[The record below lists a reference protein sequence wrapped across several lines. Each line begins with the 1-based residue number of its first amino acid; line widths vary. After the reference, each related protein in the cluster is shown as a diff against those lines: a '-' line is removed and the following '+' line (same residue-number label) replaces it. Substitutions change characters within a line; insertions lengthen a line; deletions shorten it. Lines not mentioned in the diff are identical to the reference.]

1 MDRTEGGLRRR
12 DSFYKEASGGY
23 ETPRSNERKARVS
36 NVTGNS
42 GVSAQ
47 NTIEQDSQ
55 SEEDRENASRQIGE
69 QLKLHY
75 LRTQT
80 PDRIVHLLHSP
91 EERERKE
98 MWFDFGPPRTFTRSN
113 FRRHFDHLQFES
125 ALQYVA
131 FPRIHLENKK
141 DDISN
146 TRQKSR
152 TDMTFFFNWLKE
164 KGVKRILKVIVDD
177 LEPPHHSD
185 ESIEKALESIDVDV
199 LDWRRPDLDP
209 VTLARVGKCL
219 REVYLQWSGRNTVL
233 RAWSEPDGF
242 AKIPTLKSTHL
253 NQVEELESGKRNRE
267 NIEEFEKR
275 LRKTWPHELS
285 PPEVIRPKPTGDIF
299 QEGGLQLSDQ
309 LSHNIQVLREPVTDQ
324 SLGPV
329 QVALIDDGPD
339 ITHDVLKGFGFPGQS
354 FCHYREGS
362 TWENPLTESLPLP
375 LLRFSN
381 RNKAIKYAIERGV
394 HIICMSWTM
403 KPPSKDSIK
412 DAFED
417 EIIKAG
423 KKGILMF
430 CAASDEGK
438 TADQTYPHSI
448 GTKSFRI
455 GAAKATEATASNV
468 GDADWLSYTF
478 PGHDGT
484 IESVLEGHSGSSV
497 ANALATG
504 LAALIIECVRL
515 GIFHTS
521 KTGQL
526 DPTVA
531 IHKEDL
537 SKIRKREQMDFA
549 LKSIG
554 TNRNTEHKYIEV
566 WHIFSRAAERLKYD
580 LDLTS
585 QLEVVAGLARHFLGK
600 NVFM

>member
-1 MDRTEGGLRRR
+1 MDRTEAGLRRGE
-12 DSFYKEASGGY
+12 SFHKEASGGNKM
-23 ETPRSNERKARVS
+23 PRSNERKVRIS
-36 NVTGNS
+36 NVTG
-42 GVSAQ
+42 VSVQ
-47 NTIEQDSQ
+47 NTIEQDAQ
-55 SEEDRENASRQIGE
+55 SEQDQEDASRQIEE
-69 QLKLHY
+69 QIKLHY
-75 LRTQT
+75 LLTQT

-91 EERERKE
+91 EEIERKE
-98 MWFDFGPPRTFTRSN
+98 MWFDFGPPRTFTRGN
-113 FRRHFDHLQFES
+113 FKRHFDHLQFDS
-125 ALQYVA
+125 ALQYVS
-131 FPRIHLENKK
+131 FPRIQLENKK

-146 TRQKSR
+146 TPQKAR
-152 TDMTFFFNWLKE
+152 TDMTFFFNWQKE

-177 LEPPHHSD
+177 LEPPYHSD
-185 ESIEKALESIDVDV
+185 EAIEKALESIDVEV

-233 RAWSEPDGF
+233 RAWSEPDGLV
-242 AKIPTLKSTHL
+242 KIPTLKSIHL
-253 NQVEELESGKRNRE
+253 NQVEDLESENRNRK

-285 PPEVIRPKPTGDIF
+285 PPRVTRPKPTSDIF
-299 QEGGLQLSDQ
+299 QEGGIQLSVQ
-309 LSHNIQVLREPVTDQ
+309 LSHNDQLLREPVTDQ

-329 QVALIDDGPD
+329 QVALIDDGAD
-339 ITHDVLKGFGFPGQS
+339 ITHDVLKGFKFPGQS

-362 TWENPLTESLPLP
+362 TWEIPFAGSTPLS

-381 RNKAIKYAIERGV
+381 RNQAIKYAIERGV
-394 HIICMSWTM
+394 HIMCMSWTI
-403 KPPSKDSIK
+403 KPPLKDSIK

-430 CAASDEGK
+430 CAASDQGK

-448 GTKSFRI
+448 GTKSFRV
-455 GAAKATEATASNV
+455 GAAKATGATASNV

-484 IESVLEGHSGSSV
+484 HRECLEGHSGSSV

-537 SKIRKREQMDFA
+537 LKIRKREQMDFA

-580 LDLTS
+580 SDPTS